1 MKYFFS
7 AAALLSLCS
16 SAYAQVAA
24 YGQCGGQ
31 NYVGT
36 TTCVSGYTC
45 TYSNAY
51 YSQCLP
57 ATGASASGGT
67 ATTTASGYASTTT
80 PAAGS
85 GKVKLAGINIS
96 GFDFGCDTS
105 GDCTEAGAYPVLT
118 QYYGPDGLGQMTH
131 FVKDDGFN
139 MFRLPVGWQYLTNN
153 AESGTLNSTTFGIYN
168 TLVTD
173 CLNLG
178 AYCIIDIH
186 NYARFNGAIVGQ
198 GGPADSVLAALW
210 SSIATQYK
218 SQSKVIFG
226 IMNEPHDLPNVT
238 TWATTVQASV
248 TAIRNA
254 GATSQ
259 YILLPGNDWTSA
271 ATIWSDGS
279 GAALL
284 NVKNVDGTKTNLIFD
299 VHKYSDSD
307 NSGTSATCVTN
318 NIATAFGPLADWL
331 RSNGRQAINSEFGG
345 GNNAGCVTY
354 IQQQLAYLNTNSDVY
369 LGWTGWAAG
378 AFDPSYVLS
387 MVPTNTS
394 GVWTDTMLVAQA
406 LVPAFK

>member
-16 SAYAQVAA
+16 GAYAQAAA
-24 YGQCGGQ
+24 YAQCGGT
-31 NYVGT
+31 GA

-51 YSQCLP
+51 YSSS
-57 ATGASASGGT
+57 TKGTGT
-67 ATTTASGYASTTT
+67 ATSTASGYASTTT

-85 GKVKLAGINIS
+85 GKVKFAGINIS

-105 GDCTEAGAYPVLT
+105 GDCTAAGAYPPLT
-118 QYYGPDGLGQMTH
+118 QYYGPDGYGQMTH
-131 FVKDDGFN
+131 FVKDDTFN
-139 MFRLPVGWQYLTNN
+139 MFRLPVGWQFLTNN
-153 AESGTLNSTTFGIYN
+153 VLGGTLNQTNFAKYD
-168 TLVTD
+168 TLVQD
-173 CLNLG
+173 CLGLG
-178 AYCIIDIH
+178 AHCIIDIH
-186 NYARFNGAIVGQ
+186 NYARWNGEIIGQ
-198 GGPADSVLAALW
+198 GGPPDSDLAALW
-210 SSIATQYK
+210 TSLATYYK
-218 SQSKVIFG
+218 STTNVIFG

-238 TWATTVQASV
+238 TWANTVQASV

-254 GATSQ
+254 GATTQ
-259 YILLPGNDWTSA
+259 YILLPGNDYTSA

-284 NVKNVDGTKTNLIFD
+284 NVKNPDGTKTNLIFD

-307 NSGTSATCVTN
+307 NSGTSATCVTD
-318 NIATAFGPLADWL
+318 NISTAFGPLADWL

-345 GNNAGCVTY
+345 GNDAGCISY
-354 IQQQLAYLNTNSDVY
+354 IATQLAYLNTNSDVY

-378 AFDPSYVLS
+378 SFDPSYVLS

-394 GVWTDTMLVAQA
+394 GVWTDTTLVAGA
-406 LVPAFK
+406 LVPAWK

>member
-24 YGQCGGQ
+24 YGQCGGS
-31 NYVGT
+31 GS

-51 YSQCLP
+51 YS
-57 ATGASASGGT
+57 TSSAYSSSSTKGT
-67 ATTTASGYASTTT
+67 ATSTASGYTSTTT

-85 GKVKLAGINIS
+85 GKVKFAGINIS

-105 GDCTEAGAYPVLT
+105 GDCTAAGAYPPLT
-118 QYYGPDGLGQMTH
+118 QYYGPDGFGQMTH
-131 FVKDDGFN
+131 FVKDDTFN

-153 AESGTLNSTTFGIYN
+153 VLGGTLNQTNFAVYN
-168 TLVTD
+168 TLVQD
-173 CLNLG
+173 CLGLG
-178 AYCIIDIH
+178 AHCIIDIH
-186 NYARFNGAIVGQ
+186 NYARWNGEIIGQ
-198 GGPADSVLAALW
+198 GGPPDSDLAALW
-210 SSIATQYK
+210 SSLATYYK
-218 SQSKVIFG
+218 STSNVIFG

-238 TWATTVQASV
+238 IWANTVQASV

-254 GATSQ
+254 GATTQ

-284 NVKNVDGTKTNLIFD
+284 NVKNPDGTKTNLIFD

-307 NSGTSATCVTN
+307 NSGTSATCVTD
-318 NIATAFGPLADWL
+318 NISTAFAPLADWL

-345 GNNAGCVTY
+345 GDDAGCVTY
-354 IQQQLAYLNTNSDVY
+354 ISTQLAYLNTNSDVY

-378 AFDPSYVLS
+378 SFDTSYVLS
-387 MVPTNTS
+387 LVPTNTS
-394 GVWTDTMLVAQA
+394 GVWTDTELVAQA
-406 LVPAFK
+406 LVPAFKG